1 MKTPNQKNCTIE
13 DMLEWATAESAT
25 KLRKGRKASMIAW
38 ILANAKELTG
48 IRTMRWSAREW
59 AMTALRDIE
68 RIGIIES
75 LAIVPTAPINGVTS
89 PIHRLR
95 AVCKVLGV
103 YLNKVNG
110 RTIIT
115 RQQLTAAPKHVM
127 LSDMPVDRRG
137 ESSPDFGLY
146 IDPFA
151 KPTSLV

>member
-1 MKTPNQKNCTIE
+1 
-13 DMLEWATAESAT
+13 MLEWASLSG
-25 KLRKGRKASMIAW
+25 KLHKGRKASMIQW
-38 ILANAKELTG
+38 ILANAAQLEQIKS
-48 IRTMRWSAREW
+48 MRWSAREW

-95 AVCKVLGV
+95 AVCKPLGV

-115 RQQLTAAPKHVM
+115 RQQLTVAPKHVM

-137 ESSPDFGLY
+137 ESSPDFGLE
-146 IDPFA
+146 IDLNA